1 MLHNSCR
8 HTYADGSLAR
18 KVVEVTSEE
27 DVSVQGFN
35 VEKFSADS
43 YVILPWKLSGFEHYV
58 MSYTLQS
65 IQTQFAIVAMVL
77 RVYLFINYTGIN
89 AVNVR
94 IIKVIIDKKNIVII
108 NYIRF
113 LLLRMVFCFTGT
125 NNNTNRDSR
134 QRRRNH
140 YSGLQRPSLHKWSV
154 EIKLKIFYYI
164 TF

>member
-65 IQTQFAIVAMVL
+65 IQTQFAIVAMVR

-94 IIKVIIDKKNIVII
+94 IIKVIIDKKNIVKM
-108 NYIRF
+108 YPVVAPCYQPHHKVSQ
-113 LLLRMVFCFTGT
+113 LHATKSEPLDYAMVSTKAE
-125 NNNTNRDSR
+125 
-134 QRRRNH
+134 
-140 YSGLQRPSLHKWSV
+140 L
-154 EIKLKIFYYI
+154 
-164 TF
+164 